1 MQFVSKGACPIL
13 HFSSFLKLRHPGP
26 ILSSSRHLRG
36 PLGPIRRTAGSP
48 RENNKESE
56 VADEQGTPLMFK
68 SERLI
73 AHVISR
79 EKSHFEKTET

>member
-1 MQFVSKGACPIL
+1 VPVPFCLSHSAL
-13 HFSSFLKLRHPGP
+13 FFFPG
-26 ILSSSRHLRG
+26 IASSRPNTLVIPAPAR
-36 PLGPIRRTAGSP
+36 PAWADTSD
-48 RENNKESE
+48 REISARKQKESE